1 MKSKIITFA
10 LALSL
15 LAGTGVF
22 ISTQVKAAS
31 LSPKVQQLIDFS
43 EKNEASEAANLL
55 AQLSTKEKDELA
67 NYIEF
72 NSDKVPPVYFIIMA
86 DHIYKSDKDK
96 AALWYY
102 IGKFRSYQDTLMCKD
117 KTTQSQLEVYPMLAP
132 KTLKYV
138 ATKVNDKAYIANL
151 MQKALDWDIAHP
163 QRVNPIW
170 ACYHGISAFMNKPE
184 LLPESEYTVIQTK
197 VRNEIKESI
206 NKYRN

>member
-43 EKNEASEAANLL
+43 EKNEASESANLL
-55 AQLSTKEKDELA
+55 AQLSTREKDELA

>member
-151 MQKALDWDIAHP
+151 MQKALVWDIAHP